1 MTLDDREVLSA
12 LIDGEAVD
20 PDTLERVLADTDSR
34 SLLVEFV
41 RLRNAI
47 ARDDE
52 AASAVRYTDGHF
64 RMRYSRTRSVLW
76 GAAAILLLL
85 VSGGGGWWLG
95 ARFAQDGPPSPAR
108 VVEFQPGVDWR

>member
-47 ARDDE
+47 TRDDE
-52 AASAVRYTDGHF
+52 AASAVRYTDAQF
-64 RMRYSRTRSVLW
+64 RMRYSRRRSVLW
-76 GAAAILLLL
+76 IAAGILLLL
-85 VSGGGGWWLG
+85 VSSGGGWWLG
-95 ARFAQDGPPSPAR
+95 ARFAQDGPPAPAR